1 MKILADLHISPKTVL
16 FLRNIGH
23 DAVRVNE
30 IMSPTSTDKEIVE
43 TAINSNRV
51 ILTQDLDFS
60 EIIALSGKSQPSL
73 ISLRLSSSRIEYA
86 GRKGTRKGEKRWR
99 EKGRKEGEKGR
110 RKGEGGKEKHREKV
124 SGLDS

>member
-16 FLRNIGH
+16 FLRNMGH

-30 IMSPTSTDKEIVE
+30 IMPPTSADKKIVE

-51 ILTQDLDFS
+51 VLTQDLDFS

-73 ISLRLSSSRIEYA
+73 ISLRMSKHKCSAFMRISLGSFFSSF
-86 GRKGTRKGEKRWR
+86 KN
-99 EKGRKEGEKGR
+99 
-110 RKGEGGKEKHREKV
+110 V
-124 SGLDS
+124 FL